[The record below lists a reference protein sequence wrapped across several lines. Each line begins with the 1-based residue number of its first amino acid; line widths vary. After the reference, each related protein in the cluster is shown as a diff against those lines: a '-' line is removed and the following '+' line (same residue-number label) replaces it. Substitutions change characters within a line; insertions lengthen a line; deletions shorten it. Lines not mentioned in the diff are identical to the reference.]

1 MKQLINK
8 TFEQEILLKENV
20 KYWYPIVSEL
30 MKMNLSLSVT
40 EWGLFALKDDE
51 IELLKIEIKRL
62 FKSIYECDYT
72 PTIYPYSELKK
83 RMEDYFDIQKNG

>member
-1 MKQLINK
+1 MKELIYK
-8 TFEQEILLKENV
+8 IFEQEILLKENV

-62 FKSIYECDYT
+62 FKSIYQCDYT
-72 PTIYPYSELKK
+72 STIYPYSELKK
-83 RMEDYFDIQKNG
+83 RMEDYFDIQKNI